1 MRKNKLTHLLEPS
14 LRLYF
19 VFLLLFAAV
28 SALFSVAVA
37 VIEAAVVAVL
47 YLYFR
52 RSNAQRQK
60 EIIKYIESVTC
71 NMDTATKDT
80 MVNAPLPMV
89 IFRPENDE
97 VIWSNDRFLQL
108 TGEREHLFDTKI
120 TAAVPDFSS
129 RWLMEGKTEC
139 PTEVRIGERRFLVFG
154 HLVRTEDQGGRG
166 YLATTYWVDVTD
178 FAQVRDIYY
187 STRPV
192 VGILTVDNYEE
203 LMKGATD
210 SARSA
215 MRSGIDE
222 RLAQWVAPAQGLFC
236 RYERDRYLF
245 VFEERFLAQ
254 FQEGK
259 FSILETVREVVSP
272 SGIQA
277 TLSIGVGKDAETL
290 AELFQYAALSVEMA
304 LSRGGDQV
312 VVKNKFNF
320 EFYGGRTKELEK
332 RTKVKSRVMANA
344 LGELMA
350 DASRVFVMGH
360 KYPDMD
366 CIGAA
371 AGVCAMARKKG
382 APVHIIK
389 EAGQNPASEMSE
401 RLGGLGEYK
410 DVFLSQQDAILLADA
425 NCLLVVVD
433 TNRPEQ
439 VVSQDLLEA
448 VHKVA
453 VIDHHRRASSYI
465 ADAALNFHEPYASS
479 ASELVTELLQYLLE
493 PADLLKTEAEALLAG
508 MVLDTKQFTM
518 RTGSRTFEAAAFLRR
533 SGADTG
539 DVKKLFQ
546 NDLEGTIA
554 KYDIIQNAKMYHEG
568 IAVAKVDHT
577 VGRITAAQAADELLN
592 ISGIDTSFVLFPDQE
607 GRVIL
612 SARSM
617 GDVNVQVVLEKLGGG
632 GNAATAGAQVP
643 GKGVDEVNDMTH
655 ISRRSENCETT
666 AGAVGG
672 RPGAGS
678 GCLHRPGG
686 RGPHAPGGGHSGLD
700 GGPSSGGAPHPGLDG
715 GPAGARFPGRG
726 AAGALPAGVQ
736 RRQLPHGLLHQRR
749 GQLSPGRRR
758 SAGAGGL

>member
-1 MRKNKLTHLLEPS
+1 MRKNKLTHLMEPS
-14 LRLYF
+14 FRLYF
-19 VFLLLFAAV
+19 AFLIVFALV
-28 SALFSVAVA
+28 TALFSIPVA
-37 VIEAAVVAVL
+37 VIQLAVVAIL

-52 RSNAQRQK
+52 RNNAMRQK
-60 EIIKYIESVTC
+60 EILKYIENVTC
-71 NMDTATKDT
+71 NMDSATKDT

-97 VIWSNDRFLQL
+97 VIWSNDRFLQI
-108 TGEREHLFDTKI
+108 TGEREHMFDTKI

-129 RWLMEGKTEC
+129 RWLMEGKNEC
-139 PTEVRIGERRFLVFG
+139 PTEVRIGDRRFLVYG
-154 HLVRTEDQGGRG
+154 HLVRTTEQGTRG

-178 FAQVRDIYY
+178 FAQVRDEYY
-187 STRPV
+187 ASRPV
-192 VGILTVDNYEE
+192 VAILTVDNYEE

-210 SARSA
+210 NAKSA
-215 MRSGIDE
+215 MRSEIDD
-222 RLAQWVAPAQGLFC
+222 RLAQWVAPAQGVFI

-245 VFEERFLAQ
+245 LFEEKFLAQ

-259 FSILETVREVVSP
+259 YSVLDSVRQVSSP

-277 TLSIGVGKDAETL
+277 TLSIGIGKDADRL
-290 AELFQYAALSVEMA
+290 GELFQYAALSVEMA

-312 VVKNKFNF
+312 VIKNKFNF
-320 EFYGGRTKELEK
+320 EFFGGRTKELEK

-350 DASRVFVMGH
+350 DASMVFVMGH
-360 KYPDMD
+360 KYPDLD

-382 APVHIIK
+382 TPVHIVK
-389 EAGQNPASEMSE
+389 EPGVNPASEMCD
-401 RLGGLGEYK
+401 RLEAVEEYK
-410 DVFLSQQDAILLADA
+410 GVFLSPQDAILLADA

-479 ASELVTELLQYLLE
+479 ASELSTELLQYLLE
-493 PADLLKTEAEALLAG
+493 PADLLKIEAEALLAG
-508 MVLDTKQFTM
+508 IALDTKQFTM

-554 KYDIIQNAKMYHEG
+554 KYDIIQTARMYKDG
-568 IAVAKVDHT
+568 IAVARVDHT

-592 ISGIDTSFVLFPDQE
+592 ISGIDTSFVLFPDAE

-643 GKGVDEVNDMTH
+643 GKTVDEVTRM
-655 ISRRSENCETT
+655 
-666 AGAVGG
+666 
-672 RPGAGS
+672 
-678 GCLHRPGG
+678 
-686 RGPHAPGGGHSGLD
+686 
-700 GGPSSGGAPHPGLDG
+700 
-715 GPAGARFPGRG
+715 
-726 AAGALPAGVQ
+726 
-736 RRQLPHGLLHQRR
+736 LLQAID
-749 GQLSPGRRR
+749 QYL
-758 SAGAGGL
+758 ADE

>member
-1 MRKNKLTHLLEPS
+1 MRKNKLSHLVEPS

-19 VFLLLFAAV
+19 LCLIVFAAV
-28 SALFSVAVA
+28 TALLSVPAA
-37 VIEAAVVAVL
+37 AAELAVVVIL

-52 RSNAQRQK
+52 RSNALRQK
-60 EIIKYIESVTC
+60 EILKYIENVTC
-71 NMDTATKDT
+71 NMDSATKDT

-97 VIWSNDRFLQL
+97 VIWSNDRFLQI

-139 PTEVRIGERRFLVFG
+139 PTEVRIGERRFLVYG
-154 HLVRTEDQGGRG
+154 HLVRTEEQGARG

-178 FAQVRDIYY
+178 FAQVRDEFYA
-187 STRPV
+187 TRPV
-192 VGILTVDNYEE
+192 VAILTVDNYEE

-210 SARSA
+210 NAKSA
-215 MRSGIDE
+215 MRSEIDD
-222 RLAQWVAPAQGLFC
+222 RLAQWVAPAQGVFC

-245 VFEERFLAQ
+245 LFEERYLAQ

-259 FSILETVREVVSP
+259 FSILDTVRQVTSP

-277 TLSIGVGKDAETL
+277 TLSIGIGKDGDTFGD
-290 AELFQYAALSVEMA
+290 LFQYAALSVEMA

-320 EFYGGRTKELEK
+320 EFFGGRTKELEK

-350 DASRVFVMGH
+350 DASTVFVMGH
-360 KYPDMD
+360 KYPDLD

-382 APVHIIK
+382 TPVHIVR
-389 EAGQNPASEMSE
+389 EPGVNPASEMSD
-401 RLGGLGEYK
+401 RLSALPEYK
-410 DVFLSQQDAILLADA
+410 DVFLSPQDAILLADS

-479 ASELVTELLQYLLE
+479 ASELVTELSQYLLE
-493 PADLLKTEAEALLAG
+493 PADLLKIEAEALLAG
-508 MVLDTKQFTM
+508 ITLDTKQFTM

-554 KYDIIQNAKMYHEG
+554 RYDIIQTARMYKDG
-568 IAVAKVDHT
+568 IAVARVDHT

-643 GKGVDEVNDMTH
+643 GKGVDEVNDM
-655 ISRRSENCETT
+655 
-666 AGAVGG
+666 
-672 RPGAGS
+672 
-678 GCLHRPGG
+678 
-686 RGPHAPGGGHSGLD
+686 
-700 GGPSSGGAPHPGLDG
+700 
-715 GPAGARFPGRG
+715 
-726 AAGALPAGVQ
+726 
-736 RRQLPHGLLHQRR
+736 LLQAIDAY
-749 GQLSPGRRR
+749 LEEE
-758 SAGAGGL
+758 

>member
-139 PTEVRIGERRFLVFG
+139 PTEVRLGERRFLVFG

-277 TLSIGVGKDAETL
+277 TLSIGIGKDADTL

-401 RLGGLGEYK
+401 RLGALPEYK

-453 VIDHHRRASSYI
+453 VIDHHRRASAYI

-493 PADLLKTEAEALLAG
+493 PADLFKTEAEALLAG

-643 GKGVDEVNDMTH
+643 GKGVDEVNDM
-655 ISRRSENCETT
+655 
-666 AGAVGG
+666 
-672 RPGAGS
+672 
-678 GCLHRPGG
+678 
-686 RGPHAPGGGHSGLD
+686 
-700 GGPSSGGAPHPGLDG
+700 
-715 GPAGARFPGRG
+715 
-726 AAGALPAGVQ
+726 
-736 RRQLPHGLLHQRR
+736 LLQAIDAY
-749 GQLSPGRRR
+749 LEEE
-758 SAGAGGL
+758 

>member
-14 LRLYF
+14 FRLYF
-19 VFLLLFAAV
+19 VFLLLFAALD
-28 SALFSVAVA
+28 ALFSLPVAA
-37 VIEAAVVAVL
+37 LELAVVVLL

-52 RSNAQRQK
+52 RSSAARQK
-60 EIIKYIESVTC
+60 DILNYIENITC
-71 NMDTATKDT
+71 NMDSATKDT

-97 VIWSNDRFLQL
+97 VIWSNDRFLQI

-139 PTEVRIGERRFLVFG
+139 PTEVRIADRRFLVFG
-154 HLVRTEDQGGRG
+154 HLVRTEEQGSRG

-178 FAQVRDIYY
+178 FAQVRDTYY
-187 STRPV
+187 ATRPV
-192 VGILTVDNYEE
+192 VAILLVDNYEE
-203 LMKGATD
+203 LLKGATD
-210 SARSA
+210 SNRSA
-215 MRSGIDE
+215 MRSEIDD

-259 FSILETVREVVSP
+259 FSILETVRQVSSP
-272 SGIQA
+272 AGIQA
-277 TLSIGVGKDAETL
+277 TLSIGIGKEADTL
-290 AELFQYAALSVEMA
+290 GELFQYASLSVEMA

-320 EFYGGRTKELEK
+320 EFFGGRTKELEK

-350 DASRVFVMGH
+350 DASQVFVMGH
-360 KYPDMD
+360 KYPDLD

-382 APVHIIK
+382 TPVHIVK
-389 EAGQNPASEMSE
+389 EPGQNPAGEMAD
-401 RLGGLGEYK
+401 RLAETEEYQG
-410 DVFLSQQDAILLADA
+410 VFLSPQEALVKADA

-479 ASELVTELLQYLLE
+479 ASELATELLQYLLE
-493 PADLLKTEAEALLAG
+493 PADLLKIEAEALLAG

-546 NDLEGTIA
+546 NDLEGMIA
-554 KYDIIQNAKMYHEG
+554 KYDIIQTAKMYKAG

-592 ISGIDTSFVLFPDQE
+592 ISGVDTSFVLFPDQE

-643 GKGVDEVNDMTH
+643 GKTVDEV
-655 ISRRSENCETT
+655 
-666 AGAVGG
+666 
-672 RPGAGS
+672 
-678 GCLHRPGG
+678 
-686 RGPHAPGGGHSGLD
+686 
-700 GGPSSGGAPHPGLDG
+700 
-715 GPAGARFPGRG
+715 ARM
-726 AAGALPAGVQ
+726 
-736 RRQLPHGLLHQRR
+736 LLQAIDEY
-749 GQLSPGRRR
+749 LEDE
-758 SAGAGGL
+758 

>member
-1 MRKNKLTHLLEPS
+1 MRKNKLSHLVEPS

-19 VFLLLFAAV
+19 LCLIVFAAV
-28 SALFSVAVA
+28 TALFSLPAA
-37 VIEAAVVAVL
+37 AAELAVVVIL

-52 RSNAQRQK
+52 RSNALRQK
-60 EIIKYIESVTC
+60 EILKYIENVTC
-71 NMDTATKDT
+71 NMDSATKDT

-97 VIWSNDRFLQL
+97 VIWSNDRFLQI

-139 PTEVRIGERRFLVFG
+139 PTEVRIGERRFLVYG
-154 HLVRTEDQGGRG
+154 HLVRTEEQGARG

-178 FAQVRDIYY
+178 FAQVRDEFYA
-187 STRPV
+187 TRPV
-192 VGILTVDNYEE
+192 VAILTVDNYEE

-210 SARSA
+210 NAKSA
-215 MRSGIDE
+215 MRSEIDD
-222 RLAQWVAPAQGLFC
+222 RLAQWVAPAQGVFC

-245 VFEERFLAQ
+245 LFEERYLAQ

-259 FSILETVREVVSP
+259 FSILDTVRQVTSP

-277 TLSIGVGKDAETL
+277 TLSIGIGKDGDTFGD
-290 AELFQYAALSVEMA
+290 LFQYAALSVEMA

-320 EFYGGRTKELEK
+320 EFFGGRTKELEK

-350 DASRVFVMGH
+350 SASRVFVMGH
-360 KYPDMD
+360 KYPDLD

-382 APVHIIK
+382 TPVHIVR
-389 EAGQNPASEMSE
+389 EPGVNPASEMSD
-401 RLGGLGEYK
+401 RLSALPEYK
-410 DVFLSQQDAILLADA
+410 DVFLSPQDAILLADS

-479 ASELVTELLQYLLE
+479 ASELVTELSQYLLE
-493 PADLLKTEAEALLAG
+493 PADLLKIEAEALLAG
-508 MVLDTKQFTM
+508 ITLDTKQFTM

-554 KYDIIQNAKMYHEG
+554 RYDIIQTARMYKDG
-568 IAVAKVDHT
+568 IAVARVDHT

-643 GKGVDEVNDMTH
+643 GKTVDEVTKM
-655 ISRRSENCETT
+655 
-666 AGAVGG
+666 
-672 RPGAGS
+672 
-678 GCLHRPGG
+678 
-686 RGPHAPGGGHSGLD
+686 
-700 GGPSSGGAPHPGLDG
+700 
-715 GPAGARFPGRG
+715 
-726 AAGALPAGVQ
+726 
-736 RRQLPHGLLHQRR
+736 LLQAID
-749 GQLSPGRRR
+749 QYLEDE
-758 SAGAGGL
+758 

>member
-1 MRKNKLTHLLEPS
+1 MRKNKLTHLMEPS
-14 LRLYF
+14 FRLYF
-19 VFLLLFAAV
+19 AFLILFAV
-28 SALFSVAVA
+28 VTALFSIPVAVLQL
-37 VIEAAVVAVL
+37 AVVTIL

-52 RSNAQRQK
+52 RNNAMRQK
-60 EIIKYIESVTC
+60 EILKYIENVTC
-71 NMDTATKDT
+71 NMDSATKDT

-97 VIWSNDRFLQL
+97 VIWSNDRFLQI
-108 TGEREHLFDTKI
+108 TGEREHMFDTKL

-129 RWLMEGKTEC
+129 RWLMEGKNEC
-139 PTEVRIGERRFLVFG
+139 PTEVRIGDRRFLVYG
-154 HLVRTEDQGGRG
+154 HLVRTEEQGARG

-178 FAQVRDIYY
+178 FAQVRDEYY
-187 STRPV
+187 ASRPV
-192 VGILTVDNYEE
+192 VAILTVDNYEE

-210 SARSA
+210 NAKSA
-215 MRSGIDE
+215 MRSEIDD
-222 RLAQWVAPAQGLFC
+222 RLALWVAPAQGVFT

-245 VFEERFLAQ
+245 LFEEKFLAQ

-259 FSILETVREVVSP
+259 YSVLDSVRQVTSP

-277 TLSIGVGKDAETL
+277 TLSIGIGKDADSL
-290 AELFQYAALSVEMA
+290 GELYQYAALSVEMA

-312 VVKNKFNF
+312 VIKNKFNF
-320 EFYGGRTKELEK
+320 EFFGGRTKELEK

-350 DASRVFVMGH
+350 DASMVFVMGH
-360 KYPDMD
+360 KYPDLD

-382 APVHIIK
+382 TPVHIVK
-389 EAGQNPASEMSE
+389 EPGVNPASEMCA
-401 RLGGLGEYK
+401 RLEAVEEYQG
-410 DVFLSQQDAILLADA
+410 VFLSPQDAILLADS

-479 ASELVTELLQYLLE
+479 ASELSTELLQYLLE
-493 PADLLKTEAEALLAG
+493 PADLLKIEAEALLAG
-508 MVLDTKQFTM
+508 IALDTKQFTM

-554 KYDIIQNAKMYHEG
+554 KYDIIQTARMYKSG

-592 ISGIDTSFVLFPDQE
+592 ISGIDTSFVLFPDNE

-643 GKGVDEVNDMTH
+643 GKTVDEV
-655 ISRRSENCETT
+655 
-666 AGAVGG
+666 
-672 RPGAGS
+672 
-678 GCLHRPGG
+678 
-686 RGPHAPGGGHSGLD
+686 
-700 GGPSSGGAPHPGLDG
+700 
-715 GPAGARFPGRG
+715 ARMLFQ
-726 AAGALPAGVQ
+726 AIDQYLADE
-736 RRQLPHGLLHQRR
+736 
-749 GQLSPGRRR
+749 
-758 SAGAGGL
+758 

>member
-222 RLAQWVAPAQGLFC
+222 RLAHWVAPAQGLFC

-643 GKGVDEVNDMTH
+643 GKGVDEVNDM
-655 ISRRSENCETT
+655 
-666 AGAVGG
+666 
-672 RPGAGS
+672 
-678 GCLHRPGG
+678 
-686 RGPHAPGGGHSGLD
+686 
-700 GGPSSGGAPHPGLDG
+700 
-715 GPAGARFPGRG
+715 
-726 AAGALPAGVQ
+726 
-736 RRQLPHGLLHQRR
+736 LLQAIDAY
-749 GQLSPGRRR
+749 LEEE
-758 SAGAGGL
+758 

>member
-28 SALFSVAVA
+28 SALFSVVVA

-139 PTEVRIGERRFLVFG
+139 PTEVRLGERRFLVFG

-277 TLSIGVGKDAETL
+277 TLSIGVGKDADTL

-401 RLGGLGEYK
+401 RLGALPEYK

-493 PADLLKTEAEALLAG
+493 PADLFKTEAEALLAG

-643 GKGVDEVNDMTH
+643 GKGVDEVNDMLLQ
-655 ISRRSENCETT
+655 
-666 AGAVGG
+666 A
-672 RPGAGS
+672 
-678 GCLHRPGG
+678 
-686 RGPHAPGGGHSGLD
+686 LD
-700 GGPSSGGAPHPGLDG
+700 AYLEEE
-715 GPAGARFPGRG
+715 
-726 AAGALPAGVQ
+726 
-736 RRQLPHGLLHQRR
+736 
-749 GQLSPGRRR
+749 
-758 SAGAGGL
+758 